1 MKRAKIRDKFNRSRS
16 HENWCNFKLQKNY
29 SVNLL
34 RETKTQHYGNLSV
47 KNVKD
52 KQTLWKT
59 AKPYFRDTESNSNQ
73 ITLLENY

>member
-16 HENWCNFKLQKNY
+16 HENWCNFKLQK
-29 SVNLL
+29 
-34 RETKTQHYGNLSV
+34 KTQHYGNLSV